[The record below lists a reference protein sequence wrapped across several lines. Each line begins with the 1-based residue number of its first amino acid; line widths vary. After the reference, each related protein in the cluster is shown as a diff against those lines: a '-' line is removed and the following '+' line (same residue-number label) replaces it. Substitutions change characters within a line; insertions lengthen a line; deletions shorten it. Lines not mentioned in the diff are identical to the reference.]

1 MNAED
6 LEINTVA
13 LVMSLDEKGS
23 TIVSSIANFDDDL
36 DEETE
41 AYMLFLLRGLSMMAA
56 TASPTMAVFGS
67 ALFDVEELDSQ
78 EGGFEPADEL
88 LNKMDDA
95 KVVSINGKK
104 RLN

>member
-6 LEINTVA
+6 LEMNTVA
-13 LVMSLDEKGS
+13 LVLSLDEKGS

-41 AYMLFLLRGLSMMAA
+41 AYMLFLLRGISMMAS

-67 ALFDVEELDSQ
+67 ALFDAEELDSQ
-78 EGGFEPADEL
+78 QGMFEPAEEV
-88 LNKMDDA
+88 LNKREDS
-95 KVVSINGKK
+95 KVVPINGKK
-104 RLN
+104 HLN

>member
-6 LEINTVA
+6 LEMNTVA

-41 AYMLFLLRGLSMMAA
+41 AYMLFLLRGLAMMAA

>member
-6 LEINTVA
+6 LEMNTVA

>member
-6 LEINTVA
+6 LEPDTVA
-13 LVMSLDEKGS
+13 LVLSLDEKGS

-78 EGGFEPADEL
+78 EGVFEPADEL
-88 LNKMDDA
+88 IDRMNDT
-95 KVVSINGKK
+95 KVVPINGKK
-104 RLN
+104 RPN